1 MYTLGFMK
9 RGSLNIIDDMALAR
23 LRDFPAS
30 ESTTWN
36 LSHAD
41 WIKTLR
47 SYLRMTQ
54 AELAKRAKISQP
66 HLAAIESGK
75 IDPQVSTLRR
85 IYQGLSCDLVVE
97 PRPKKPIEEML
108 RGRARAVALKR
119 LKQAAGTMA
128 LEDQAPD
135 REVFLKLLE
144 KRTDE
149 IIKDPHERLWNEK
162 DE

>member
-1 MYTLGFMK
+1 MK
-9 RGSLNIIDDMALAR
+9 RGNLNIIDDMALAR
-23 LRDFPAS
+23 LRATPPS
-30 ESTTWN
+30 ESTTWD

-41 WIKTLR
+41 WIRTLR
-47 SYLRMTQ
+47 SYFRMTQ

-97 PRPKKPIEEML
+97 PRPKKPIEEIL

-135 REVFLKLLE
+135 REVFLNLLE

-149 IIKDPHERLWNEK
+149 ILKDTHERLWNDKGE
-162 DE
+162 